1 MTPSVYDNP
10 VGGCCVMIIRE
21 SQIEDVLATY
31 PDITKEI
38 LGFSEEF
45 TLLSRQKILPSGNKL
60 DLLFVAGT
68 KLKLL
73 ELKVESF
80 QDKFVEQTKQYKTE
94 LLELQRRDKL
104 VKGPVDAYLL
114 CPSISEKQKEICK
127 SRGIEPIEYS
137 PEFVLESFF
146 SRLKNLAEFITIKPA
161 DHGLWNLHL
170 LNRLLYQMEQIQTRK
185 GLVTQTGLSE
195 STIGSYLRFAEE
207 IRLVTKKSRTEYVL
221 TELGKKYVWNRDP
234 KAPSEHISEKQ
245 AEVLQ
250 DFIIKDPF
258 ASRAVY
264 GIYTIVESIFT
275 LAKNTYP
282 VPLPLVINHFRDS
295 SGKFFEWASQKAA
308 SDGTKMYSNYATEL
322 GLIGRIGDKFYITPN
337 GVRFIVLLQLHKT
350 IKTVDALRI
359 TTK

>member
-1 MTPSVYDNP
+1 MCLQP
-10 VGGCCVMIIRE
+10 IR
-21 SQIEDVLATY
+21 ILLRIATY

-38 LGFSEEF
+38 LGISEEL

-80 QDKFVEQTKQYKTE
+80 QDKFVEQTEQYKTE
-94 LLELQRRDKL
+94 LLELQRINKL
-104 VKGPVDAYLL
+104 VNGPVDAYLL
-114 CPSISEKQKEICK
+114 CPSILENQKEICK

-146 SRLKNLAEFITIKPA
+146 SRLKNLAGFITIKPA

-170 LNRLLYQMEQIQTRK
+170 LNRLLYQMEQIQARE
-185 GLVTQTGLSE
+185 GLVSKTGLSE

-207 IRLVTKKSRTEYVL
+207 MCLVTKRSRSESVL

-234 KAPSEHISEKQ
+234 KASEDYMSEEQ
-245 AEVLQ
+245 AGVLQ
-250 DFIIKDPF
+250 DFIIEDPF
-258 ASRAVY
+258 ASRAIY
-264 GIYTIVESIFT
+264 GIFTIVESIFT
-275 LAKNTYP
+275 LSKNTYP
-282 VPLPLVINHFRDS
+282 VPLDLLINYFKES

-308 SDGTKMYSNYATEL
+308 LDGTKMYSNYATEL
-322 GLIGRIGDKFYITPN
+322 GLIGRIGNKFYITPN
-337 GVRFIVLLQLHKT
+337 GIRFILLLQLHKT

-359 TTK
+359 TTLNERGK